1 MYHGV
6 PCGRNS
12 PKKADAVL
20 DEADDRR
27 ADENQQREAER
38 NDQLRSECVTVRQHS
53 EHVAEQDEEEQG
65 KDERKIGLPAAA
77 YVCFNMFATNS

>member
-12 PKKADAVL
+12 PKKPTPCLMKPMIVVPMKISSARPSVTTSCAV
-20 DEADDRR
+20 
-27 ADENQQREAER
+27 NV
-38 NDQLRSECVTVRQHS
+38 VTVRQHS